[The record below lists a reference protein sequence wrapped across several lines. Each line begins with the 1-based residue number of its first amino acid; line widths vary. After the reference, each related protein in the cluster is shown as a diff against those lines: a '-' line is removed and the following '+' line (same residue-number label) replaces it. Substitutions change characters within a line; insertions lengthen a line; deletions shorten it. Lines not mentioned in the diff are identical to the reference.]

1 MVREL
6 SIVSDPVMLHVWSC
20 LHNYAYED
28 ALFAAERLY
37 AETNS
42 SESMYLLATSLYRI
56 GRPKQVSRLL
66 SSANPL
72 TQKSRYLLA
81 KCYFDFGLLTE
92 AEESLLGPS
101 LTQKSLEDFS
111 SAYEDQAPYAVL
123 LLGDINRRQSRMSEA
138 AKCYKKCLEL
148 NPLMWSAFKNLC
160 AIGEFPNPS
169 SVFQI
174 PEGSCLPTPT
184 YKVLYQ
190 TLEPVVI
197 SDAYNTL
204 LRQTQES
211 KDKLETICSRE
222 NVNPDKPP
230 NEVAHFGAVPAGLL
244 QEKPV
249 PEIADNGVTHRT
261 YMTHCVQ
268 NTTQNSSDIH
278 EPMDFM
284 QTPQFNPPISL
295 ESKAPRP
302 EVEPR
307 TVGRLLFSDNVSS
320 TDLPTPVSP
329 KFGAL
334 AMLSQSPMFACV
346 PVFHKPSTY
355 PGACDSILSNSMRF
369 GTNQCAPLR
378 QSAFNETI
386 PTAVSQGRNT
396 VHSSVN
402 STLTRLRPRPADSD
416 INVLGPRYPHMSSAP
431 QGTRTNSE
439 QTTTSTPAYSVSS
452 LRRLVIA
459 TSPSATGLDSGMSG
473 STLHSTPSQREPPM
487 LRSGGQRAASSGSS
501 SVLTS
506 RSVPLSSPPGTS
518 VGSSATARASP
529 QGHPQRLSVDPL
541 MTEDSPS
548 VGPRTRSQVAA
559 AAAVARASGI
569 QRRSTRLVRNK
580 VTVKKPECKRT
591 DSQDSP
597 GTGFSR
603 SNSDNTD
610 HLSDMLSQE
619 SVSFG
624 NIVQDRD
631 MVTIDVPVSNKN
643 DPRVDSLNSYL
654 ELLRD
659 LGSAYQLLVQHQW
672 KLATRI
678 LAKLPAAQLATG
690 RILSWAACAHMDNA
704 DYLTAHE
711 LFAEARRLEPWQLC
725 GMEFYS
731 TVLWQLQA
739 DGELAELA
747 QDLLG
752 LDRNAPEPWCAA
764 GNCFSLQGEHETAI
778 HFFRRGLQVR
788 LFVLITIVCPT
799 SAYTYTLLGHE
810 HSVLEEFD
818 RALIAFRHALRLDP
832 RQYNALFG
840 ISNVYY
846 KQEKFELAEAHLAR
860 AVALFSHSP
869 LLLTNL
875 GALRGRLGRL
885 DDGPGS
891 ALHLVTLACKLQPK
905 NPLARYHRASILFHL
920 GRYKAVLNEL
930 QQLLILTP
938 REAMVYL
945 MIGHTYKKLGD
956 TPQAM
961 IHYSWAMGLD
971 PKGANTHLRDIMT
984 NPPVAVNRSTTR
996 RGNNTPESAGPDSAA
1011 ATRPGRVTRSRV
1023 LGMPDNVSSSN
1034 LTTSANDG
1042 DEQDPYGLSAFIR
1055 LLGYEP
1061 SQYLDE
1067 GGMLSATNMNS
1078 GSPSSHVSGV
1088 RHLTDFSLLYNTE
1101 EYDEDAALSGAED
1114 DHYET
1119 MELSGDV
1126 DDTGVP
1132 NPSDT

>member
-1 MVREL
+1 
-6 SIVSDPVMLHVWSC
+6 
-20 LHNYAYED
+20 
-28 ALFAAERLY
+28 ERLY

-42 SESMYLLATSLYRI
+42 CESLYLLATCLYRI

-66 SSANPL
+66 NSASSL

-81 KCYFDFGLLTE
+81 RCFFDFGLLTE
-92 AEESLLGPS
+92 AEEALLGPS
-101 LTQKSLEDFS
+101 LTQKSLEEFS
-111 SAYEDQAPYAVL
+111 FAFEDQAPYAVL
-123 LLGDINRRQSRMSEA
+123 LLGDINRRQGRMNEA
-138 AKCYKKCLEL
+138 ARCYKKCLEL
-148 NPLMWSAFKNLC
+148 NPLMWSAFKNLS
-160 AIGEFPNPS
+160 AIGEFPNPC
-169 SVFQI
+169 SVFQV
-174 PEGSCLPTPT
+174 PEGSYLPTPT

-190 TLEPVVI
+190 TVEPLGN
-197 SDAYNTL
+197 SDNYNAL
-204 LRQTQES
+204 FKQTHGTE
-211 KDKLETICSRE
+211 DKLETICSRE
-222 NVNPDKPP
+222 NVNPEKS
-230 NEVAHFGAVPAGLL
+230 ELSRFGAVPANFY
-244 QEKPV
+244 QEKSMA
-249 PEIADNGVTHRT
+249 EASDIAVTHRT
-261 YMTHCVQ
+261 YLTYCAR
-268 NTTQNSSDIH
+268 NAATQNSPDVN

-284 QTPQFNPPISL
+284 QTPQYNPPVSIDV
-295 ESKAPRP
+295 KAPKP
-302 EVEPR
+302 EFGPR
-307 TVGRLLFSDNVSS
+307 TVGRILFSDSAS
-320 TDLPTPVSP
+320 GLDLPTPVSP

-346 PVFHKPSTY
+346 PVFHKPVH
-355 PGACDSILSNSMRF
+355 PGTCESVLSNSMRF

-378 QSAFNETI
+378 QSALNETT
-386 PTAVSQGRNT
+386 PAAVSQGRNT
-396 VHSSVN
+396 VHNSVT
-402 STLTRLRPRPADSD
+402 STLTRLRPRAVESD
-416 INVLGPRYPHMSSAP
+416 INVLVPRYPHMSSPA
-431 QGTRTNSE
+431 QGTRTTAE
-439 QTTTSTPAYSVSS
+439 QTTTSTPAYTVSS

-459 TSPSATGLDSGMSG
+459 TTPNAVSLDSGVTG
-473 STLHSTPSQREPPM
+473 GTLHSTPSQRESHV
-487 LRSGGQRAASSGSS
+487 LRSGGQRAASSGSG
-501 SVLTS
+501 SVLNS
-506 RSVPLSSPPGTS
+506 RSVPTLPLSSPPGTS
-518 VGSSATARASP
+518 ISSSATQKISP
-529 QGHPQRLSVDPL
+529 HVPLQRLNVDSV
-541 MTEDSPS
+541 MAEDSQTT
-548 VGPRTRSQVAA
+548 GPRTRSQVAA
-559 AAAVARASGI
+559 AAAVARASGV

-580 VTVKKPECKRT
+580 GAVKKTECKQA

-597 GTGFSR
+597 GAGFSR
-603 SNSDNTD
+603 PNFENADY
-610 HLSDMLSQE
+610 LSDVPSQE

-624 NIVQDRD
+624 NIVQDKD
-631 MVTIDVPVSNKN
+631 ILTINVPVSNKN
-643 DPRVDSLNSYL
+643 DPRVDSLSNYL

-672 KLATRI
+672 KSATRI
-678 LAKLPAAQLATG
+678 LAKLPATQLATG

-725 GMEFYS
+725 GMDFYS
-731 TVLWQLQA
+731 TALWQLQA
-739 DGELAELA
+739 DSELAALA
-747 QDLLG
+747 HDLLG

-788 LFVLITIVCPT
+788 IFTLFIDVCPT

-818 RALIAFRHALRLDP
+818 RALTAFRHALRLDP

-984 NPPVAVNRSTTR
+984 NPPVAVNRNTAR
-996 RGNNTPESAGPDSAA
+996 RGNVTSESVGSDNSTAA
-1011 ATRPGRVTRSRV
+1011 RPARITRSRV
-1023 LGMPDNVSSSN
+1023 LGVPDNVSSNN
-1034 LTTSANDG
+1034 LSTDANDG
-1042 DEQDPYGLSAFIR
+1042 DEQDPYGLAAFIR
-1055 LLGYEP
+1055 FLGFEP
-1061 SQYLDE
+1061 SQYLDDN
-1067 GGMLSATNMNS
+1067 GVFSGTNPND
-1078 GSPSSHVSGV
+1078 GSPTAPVSGV

-1132 NPSDT
+1132 NPNDA